1 MVIPTPAVPNDRKE
15 VTALDEISVFTL
27 LLAQNLFLQ
36 CIKDARLFWPAAWPH
51 LLITGP
57 LAAAI
62 CVCHVAATNTAVVG
76 LALSALLVLG
86 THGSQSNHVLLEATV
101 VMGVIFTAPLPFGR
115 TSATAADDERREW
128 TARLAASLRA
138 VMIVLYGVAAFAK
151 FNDGWFD
158 PQYSCS
164 VLMAACALGDLMPLS
179 PGLLRLMPVMALAFE
194 VSMPLVILG
203 AELAELYGPYESE
216 RLAQL
221 VRTVRRVC
229 VLLGSIFHIVIALP
243 PPPVSVYPFSMLMA
257 PIFVGLVP
265 AECAAAARAAKH
277 APRRVK
283 AAALALLAALVAAAC
298 HGASQSDHFEYPPY
312 FSWELGCLWVVLAF
326 SGLSLAALLALPA
339 SEHVATVQRNVTEER
354 PGRRSRSTKLP
365 IQMGIQMGARQMGIQ
380 MGARQMGI
388 QMGARRMGIQ
398 MGACRRLLTLLPA
411 VMLLAVGVA
420 PYIGIRTHPAL
431 AMFSNLRIEGGASN
445 HWLIRGHQRSS
456 EVIEGGASNHWLMGQ
471 GAGLGARAAAK
482 NASSSSAA
490 AHDVLLSG
498 YGPEVAIEIVET
510 DLLTLRDVQVNLA
523 PLLPA
528 STLAT
533 LRRLGLA
540 SEFYISPPA
549 WGHPPTEPFRP
560 FAVPLVEVR
569 LRIARAAAQGLD
581 FFVKYRRVGGDGLP
595 GHWAATRV
603 YRRRKGKRTA
613 GSDAALD
620 EPVPALRAVLH
631 RYRTFDTSYAPC
643 RH

>member
-1 MVIPTPAVPNDRKE
+1 
-15 VTALDEISVFTL
+15 
-27 LLAQNLFLQ
+27 
-36 CIKDARLFWPAAWPH
+36 
-51 LLITGP
+51 
-57 LAAAI
+57 
-62 CVCHVAATNTAVVG
+62 
-76 LALSALLVLG
+76 
-86 THGSQSNHVLLEATV
+86 
-101 VMGVIFTAPLPFGR
+101 VIFTAPLPFGR

-179 PGLLRLMPVMALAFE
+179 PALLRLMPVMALAFE

-283 AAALALLAALVAAAC
+283 AATLALLAALVAAAC

-365 IQMGIQMGARQMGIQ
+365 IQMGIQMGARQMGIR
-380 MGARQMGI
+380 MGAR
-388 QMGARRMGIQ
+388 
-398 MGACRRLLTLLPA
+398 RRLLTLLPA

-549 WGHPPTEPFRP
+549 WGHPPTELFRP

-595 GHWAATRV
+595 GHRAATRD